1 MKKRIISVLVVIILL
16 LFVLCVATSC
26 QSAAKSFGGT
36 VTLNLEPGKKLEEI
50 TWKDDF
56 LWYLS
61 LIFRKQSCSKEDET
75 AETHTFQ
82 QSSEWG
88 VFEGKVIEHEKGT
101 QK

>member
-1 MKKRIISVLVVIILL
+1 MKKRIISVLAVIIML

-50 TWKDDF
+50 TWKDDS
-56 LWYLS
+56 LWYLT
-61 LIFRKQSCSKEDET
+61 RDMREDET

-88 VFEGKVIEHEKGT
+88 IFEGKVIVIEHEKGT

>member
-50 TWKDDF
+50 TWKDDS
-56 LWYLS
+56 LWYLTRDM
-61 LIFRKQSCSKEDET
+61 RKDET

-88 VFEGKVIEHEKGT
+88 VFEGKVIVIEHEKGT